1 MVHVLRVFERL
12 REMDFGIEFELILE
26 EIDFIFFFKGDD
38 DWSVFIGVVLVEG
51 GFECTVGGYFILQSD
66 FDKVS
71 TIAHFVKI

>member
-38 DWSVFIGVVLVEG
+38 D
-51 GFECTVGGYFILQSD
+51 
-66 FDKVS
+66 
-71 TIAHFVKI
+71 